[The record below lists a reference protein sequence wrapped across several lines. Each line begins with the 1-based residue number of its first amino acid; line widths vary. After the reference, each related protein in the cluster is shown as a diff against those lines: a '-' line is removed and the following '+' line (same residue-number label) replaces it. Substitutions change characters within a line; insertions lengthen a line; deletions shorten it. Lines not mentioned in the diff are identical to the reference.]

1 MNPFVLKI
9 RGGSDTYVKPDGKK
23 GTAGKGPLLSE
34 DVAFTI
40 AVTQDQTLFVPMER
54 NQVLGDTS
62 YVVRRLMPIETER
75 LQGFWDNHTDLT
87 GCDPDAI
94 LERMPQYRDAD
105 EKGKRAIERKVRRWC
120 EGSPDGAR
128 YKCAGN
134 SMAVPVMR
142 FLAERIQMV
151 DEMAS
156 GGAPLS

>member
-1 MNPFVLKI
+1 MTSS
-9 RGGSDTYVKPDGKK
+9 GSDLFPSLCTIDGDNQLIDNQSID
-23 GTAGKGPLLSE
+23 GGRLLL
-34 DVAFTI
+34 VPPAN
-40 AVTQDQTLFVPMER
+40 DQTLFVPMER
-54 NQVLGDTS
+54 SQVLGDTS
-62 YVVRRLMPIETER
+62 YVVRRLTPIETER

-156 GGAPLS
+156 EGAPLS